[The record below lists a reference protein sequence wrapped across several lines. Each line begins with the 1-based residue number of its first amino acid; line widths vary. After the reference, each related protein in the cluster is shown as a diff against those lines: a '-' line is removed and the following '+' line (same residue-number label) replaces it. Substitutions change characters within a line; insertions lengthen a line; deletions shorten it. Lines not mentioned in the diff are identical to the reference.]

1 MKRIILLVA
10 LAPFLYCFS
19 NTTKTNQFDYYW
31 YMDTKIPLERG
42 NQEYIIYD
50 DALLPESDKE
60 QLEENGDVYYPN
72 VPNLKWGI
80 TKPDAVI
87 EDLEHVLYRIP
98 SCKNGD
104 GNNFFITH
112 RFYVKLK
119 DNNDFLSL
127 QEMVDKYNADI
138 EQTDEALPQ
147 WYIIRCGLPSSLNAL
162 ELANIFYESGL
173 FAASEPE
180 FLGTGYPDIDY
191 TAINQITNNPSET
204 TKKMIQNGILII
216 ESGGKIY
223 NAQGTEI
230 R

>member
-1 MKRIILLVA
+1 MKRLLFVVA
-10 LAPFLYCFS
+10 FAPLISCS
-19 NTTKTNQFDYYW
+19 VNEPNDETFDYYW
-31 YMDTKIPLERG
+31 YENTKITLQRG

-50 DALLPESDKE
+50 DAFLPESDKE
-60 QLEENGDVYYPN
+60 QLVESGEVYYPE
-72 VPNLKWGI
+72 VSNLKWGI

-87 EDLEHVLYRIP
+87 EDLEHVLYRTP
-98 SCKNGD
+98 SYKNNDGD
-104 GNNFFITH
+104 NVFVTH

-127 QEMVDKYNADI
+127 QEMVNKYNADI
-138 EQTDEALPQ
+138 EQEDEDLPQ
-147 WYIIRCGLPSSLNAL
+147 WYILRCELPSSLNAL

-180 FLGTGYPDIDY
+180 FMGPIYPDIDD
-191 TAINQITNNPSET
+191 TAIDKVTNNPLET
-204 TKKMIQNGILII
+204 TKKMLQNGIIVI

-223 NAQGTEI
+223 NVQGAEI